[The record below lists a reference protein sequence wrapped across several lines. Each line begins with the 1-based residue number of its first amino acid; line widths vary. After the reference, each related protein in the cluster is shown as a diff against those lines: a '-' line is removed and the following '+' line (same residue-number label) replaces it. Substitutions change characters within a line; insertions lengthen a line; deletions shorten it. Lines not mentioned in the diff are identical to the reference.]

1 MSRPDVDEIVDPT
14 PDGAEVRGDLQQAL
28 LSGIALTVP
37 FFVTVLVLL
46 WAFNFVAN
54 ALSPLVELLA
64 VFGPASGMGSLV
76 REAIAAA
83 VLLGLILAVGLAA
96 QHGPNTGIGRRI
108 DVLMGELP
116 GIGSIY
122 SSVDRMS
129 EVMVEGDTESF
140 REVKLVEFP
149 QQESFAIAFLTAES
163 PAAIED
169 AAGYEEM
176 QTLFVPMA
184 PNPVMGGH
192 LLSIPT
198 ERIHDVDLTV
208 EEGMQ
213 AIVTTGMAID
223 ENAHR
228 EQ

>member
-1 MSRPDVDEIVDPT
+1 MSRPDVDEILDPT
-14 PDGAEVRGDLQQAL
+14 PDGREVRQDLQQAL
-28 LSGIALTVP
+28 LSGVAITVP
-37 FFVTVLVLL
+37 FFVTVLVLV
-46 WAFNFVAN
+46 WATNFVSD
-54 ALSPLVELLA
+54 ALSPLVELLG
-64 VFGPASGMGSLV
+64 VFGPASELGKIV
-76 REAIAAA
+76 REAIAAT
-83 VLLGLILAVGLAA
+83 VLIGLILVVGLAA
-96 QHGPNTGIGRRI
+96 QHGPNTGFGRRI
-108 DVLMGELP
+108 DAVMGELP

-122 SSVDRMS
+122 TSVDRMS

-140 REVKLVEFP
+140 REVKMVEFP
-149 QQESFAIAFLTAES
+149 QQESFAIGFLTAES
-163 PAAIED
+163 PTAIEE
-169 AAGYEEM
+169 AAGYDRM

-192 LLSIPT
+192 LLNIPV

-223 ENAHR
+223 ENAHG

>member
-1 MSRPDVDEIVDPT
+1 MSRPDVDEILDPT
-14 PDGAEVRGDLQQAL
+14 PDGREVRQDLQQAL
-28 LSGIALTVP
+28 LSGVAITVP
-37 FFVTVLVLL
+37 FFVTVLVLV
-46 WAFNFVAN
+46 WATNFVSD
-54 ALSPLVELLA
+54 ALSPLVELLG
-64 VFGPASGMGSLV
+64 VFGPASELGKIV
-76 REAIAAA
+76 REAIAAT
-83 VLLGLILAVGLAA
+83 VLIGLILVVGLAA
-96 QHGPNTGIGRRI
+96 QHGPNTGFGKRI
-108 DVLMGELP
+108 DAVMGELP

-122 SSVDRMS
+122 TSVDRMS

-140 REVKLVEFP
+140 REVKMVEFP
-149 QQESFAIAFLTAES
+149 QQESFAIGFLTAES
-163 PAAIED
+163 PTAIEE
-169 AAGYEEM
+169 AAGYDRM

-192 LLSIPT
+192 LLNIPV

-223 ENAHR
+223 ENAHG

>member
-1 MSRPDVDEIVDPT
+1 MSRPDVDEIVEPA
-14 PDGAEVRGDLQQAL
+14 PDGAEVRQDLQQAL
-28 LSGIALTVP
+28 ISGIAIIVP
-37 FFVTVLVLL
+37 FVVTVLVLL

-54 ALSPLVELLA
+54 ALSPLVDLLG
-64 VFGPASGMGSLV
+64 VFGPASEMRSLV
-76 REAIAAA
+76 REGIAAA
-83 VLLGLILAVGLAA
+83 VFLGLILAVGLAA
-96 QHGPNTGIGRRI
+96 QHGPNTGLGRRI
-108 DVLMGELP
+108 DAVMGELP

-163 PAAIED
+163 PAAVED
-169 AAGYEEM
+169 AAGYDEM

-223 ENAHR
+223 ENAHDER
-228 EQ
+228 